1 MRRALCFQVA
11 PYSLHC
17 AQSSARTLRAE
28 ITCRY
33 SYNELEC
40 AHWSAPSGAA
50 GQEAKIKHVSR
61 RGPEEG
67 ILHRTTTNGRNW
79 ERLTFKWK
87 SDTVCEMNAVCRI
100 KFSFTYRNDSL
111 ALWENTML
119 INLVSESNAHQRIK
133 VIKSTKIEVSHTK
146 NRDLIWCFFYYI

>member
-1 MRRALCFQVA
+1 MRRAPCFQVA

-50 GQEAKIKHVSR
+50 GQEAKIKHVGW

-87 SDTVCEMNAVCRI
+87 SDTAGEMNALCSI
-100 KFSFTYRNDSL
+100 KFSLTDRNHKL
-111 ALWENTML
+111 VLWENIMRIRRYSLKIIERILRSSDTHKNKL
-119 INLVSESNAHQRIK
+119 IKWINSYNSNCM
-133 VIKSTKIEVSHTK
+133 S
-146 NRDLIWCFFYYI
+146 N